1 MLTGAGSGNPLQYS
15 CLENPMDRA
24 AWWATV
30 DGVGKSWTRLKELSH
45 THTIGSTVEP
55 QYVLT
60 LMLVLVFILLYHT
73 WLQSHLK
80 FFSHLIYLISLY
92 TFLKWKWKSLSHVWL
107 CNPMSYTVHG
117 ILQARILKWV
127 AFPNPGIKLR
137 FHALQGDSLP
147 AEPQEKPG
155 RHVWMWELDYKESWA
170 PKNWCF
176 WTVMLENTLES
187 PLGCKKIQPVHPK
200 GN

>member
-107 CNPMSYTVHG
+107 LATLWTVAR
-117 ILQARILKWV
+117 QAALSIGFSRQEYWSGLLCPPSGDL
-127 AFPNPGIKLR
+127 PNPGVKPMSAPALANIGIIASTGSTIKCTSM
-137 FHALQGDSLP
+137 GTDTW
-147 AEPQEKPG
+147 G
-155 RHVWMWELDYKESWA
+155 RIASQTNG
-170 PKNWCF
+170 P
-176 WTVMLENTLES
+176 TVKFGT
-187 PLGCKKIQPVHPK
+187 
-200 GN
+200 

>member
-15 CLENPMDRA
+15 CLENPTDRG
-24 AWWATV
+24 AWWAIV
-30 DGVGKSWTRLKELSH
+30 HRVAKSWTWLKELSH

-55 QYVLT
+55 QYVST

-73 WLQSHLK
+73 WLQNLLK
-80 FFSHLIYLISLY
+80 FFNHLIYLTSFY
-92 TFLKWKWKSLSHVWL
+92 TCLKWKWKSLSHVLL

-137 FHALQGDSLP
+137 SHALQGDYLP
-147 AEPQEKPG
+147 AEPQGKPNS
-155 RHVWMWELDYKESWA
+155 HVWMWELDYKESWEL
-170 PKNWCF
+170 KNWCF
-176 WTVMLENTLES
+176 WTVVLKKTLES
-187 PLGCKKIQPVHPK
+187 PMSCK
-200 GN
+200 

>member
-15 CLENPMDRA
+15 CLENPTDRG
-24 AWWATV
+24 AWWAIV
-30 DGVGKSWTRLKELSH
+30 HRVAKSWTWLKELSH

-55 QYVLT
+55 QCVLT

-73 WLQSHLK
+73 WLQSLLK
-80 FFSHLIYLISLY
+80 FFSHLIYLTSFY
-92 TFLKWKWKSLSHVWL
+92 TFLKWKWKSLSHVLL

-137 FHALQGDSLP
+137 FMHCREILYQLSHKGSP
-147 AEPQEKPG
+147 VVMYG
-155 RHVWMWELDYKESWA
+155 CESWTIKKA
-170 PKNWCF
+170 ESWRIDAFELWC
-176 WTVMLENTLES
+176 WRRLLRV
-187 PLGCKKIQPVHPK
+187 P
-200 GN
+200 